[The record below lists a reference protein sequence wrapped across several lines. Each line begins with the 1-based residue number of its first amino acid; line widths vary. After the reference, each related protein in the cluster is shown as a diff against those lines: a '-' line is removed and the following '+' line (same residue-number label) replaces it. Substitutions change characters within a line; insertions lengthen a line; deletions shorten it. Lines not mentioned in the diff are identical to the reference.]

1 MRFLQLAKLG
11 RNSLGLYIGGIAVLI
26 LLFILGGLPL
36 LFDAS
41 RRFPDLELDIENPA
55 FIKAY
60 GSTRLLVGELLS
72 FFLACVGFVWYLHAA
87 HKRPLLSIF
96 TAAPHF
102 RWKRFF
108 GFGLLLF
115 LIVCLLTFLEVLV
128 SGQSAML
135 QWNFKAQ
142 QFWPLLL
149 FSLLLIPFQA
159 GIEELVFRVYALQGL
174 YLRTKSVWLS
184 IGLSSAMF
192 AIMHISNPEIAI
204 LGPGLLLY
212 YFMAGLFL
220 ALLAI
225 QDDGLELSLA
235 FHIFNNL
242 FGAFM
247 VTSDW
252 QAFHTEALFIDQRGP
267 GSLLAQL
274 GFAIL
279 IFAGLYVVLSKKF
292 KWKPLTSLR

>member
-41 RRFPDLELDIENPA
+41 RRFPDLELGIENPA

-72 FFLACVGFVWYLHAA
+72 FFLACVGFVWYLRYV

-115 LIVCLLTFLEVLV
+115 LIVCLLTFLEVLI
-128 SGQSAML
+128 SGQSAMV

-142 QFWPLLL
+142 EFWPLLL
-149 FSLLLIPFQA
+149 LSLLLIPFQA

-274 GFAIL
+274 GFAVV
-279 IFAGLYVVLSKKF
+279 IFAGLYVVLLKKF
-292 KWKPLTSLR
+292 KWKPLASLR

>member
-1 MRFLQLAKLG
+1 MRFLQLAQLG
-11 RNSLGLYIGGIAVLI
+11 RNSFGLYIGGIAVLI

-41 RRFPDLELDIENPA
+41 TRFPGLELDIENPA

-72 FFLACVGFVWYLHAA
+72 FFLACIGFVWYLRSA
-87 HKRPLLSIF
+87 HKRPLRLIF

-115 LIVCLLTFLEVLV
+115 LLLCLLTLLEVLF
-128 SGQSAML
+128 SGQSAMV

-142 QFWPLLL
+142 EFWLLFL

-192 AIMHISNPEIAI
+192 ATMHISNPEIAI

-242 FGAFM
+242 FGAFV

-274 GFAIL
+274 GAAVL
-279 IFAGLYVVLSKKF
+279 IFAGLYFVLSKKF
-292 KWKPLTSLR
+292 KWKPLASLR

>member
-1 MRFLQLAKLG
+1 MRFLQLAQLG
-11 RNSLGLYIGGIAVLI
+11 RNSFGLYIGGIAVLI

-41 RRFPDLELDIENPA
+41 TRFPGLELDIENPA

-72 FFLACVGFVWYLHAA
+72 FFLACIGFVWYLRSA
-87 HKRPLLSIF
+87 HKRPLRSIF

-115 LIVCLLTFLEVLV
+115 LLLCLLTLLEVLF
-128 SGQSAML
+128 SGQSAMV

-142 QFWPLLL
+142 EFWLLFL

-192 AIMHISNPEIAI
+192 ATMHISNPEIAI

-242 FGAFM
+242 FGAFV

-274 GFAIL
+274 GAAVL
-279 IFAGLYVVLSKKF
+279 IFAGLYFLLSKKF
-292 KWKPLTSLR
+292 KWKPLASLR

>member
-1 MRFLQLAKLG
+1 MRFLQLAQLG
-11 RNSLGLYIGGIAVLI
+11 RNSFGLYIGGIAVLI

-41 RRFPDLELDIENPA
+41 TRFPGLELDIENPA

-60 GSTRLLVGELLS
+60 GSTRLLVGELRS
-72 FFLACVGFVWYLHAA
+72 FFLACIGFVWYLRSA
-87 HKRPLLSIF
+87 HKRPLHSIF

-115 LIVCLLTFLEVLV
+115 LLLCLLTLLEVLF
-128 SGQSAML
+128 SGQSAMV

-142 QFWPLLL
+142 EFWLLFL

-192 AIMHISNPEIAI
+192 ATMHISNPEIAI

-242 FGAFM
+242 FGAFV

-274 GFAIL
+274 GAAVL
-279 IFAGLYVVLSKKF
+279 IFAGLYFLLSKKF
-292 KWKPLTSLR
+292 KWKPLASLR

>member
-72 FFLACVGFVWYLHAA
+72 FFLACVGFVWYLRAT

-115 LIVCLLTFLEVLV
+115 LIVCLLTFIEVLV

-142 QFWPLLL
+142 EFWPLLL

-242 FGAFM
+242 FGAFV

-274 GFAIL
+274 GFAL
-279 IFAGLYVVLSKKF
+279 VIFAGLYVVLSKKF

>member
-1 MRFLQLAKLG
+1 MKFFELAKLG
-11 RNSLGLYIGGIAVLI
+11 RNSLGIYIGGVALLI
-26 LLFILGGLPL
+26 FLFILGGLPL
-36 LFDAS
+36 LIDAS
-41 RRFPDLELDIENPA
+41 TRLPGLELDIENPA

-72 FFLACVGFVWYLHAA
+72 FFFACVGFVLYLRYA
-87 HKRPLLSIF
+87 HKRPLRSIF
-96 TAAPHF
+96 TAASHF

-108 GFGLLLF
+108 GFGVFLF
-115 LIVCLLTFLEVLV
+115 STVCLLTFLEILS
-128 SGQSAML
+128 SGQTAMVR
-135 QWNFKAQ
+135 WNFNTQ
-142 QFWPLLL
+142 EFWPLFF

-159 GIEELVFRVYALQGL
+159 GVEELVFRVYALQGL
-174 YLRTKSVWLS
+174 YLRTKRVWLS
-184 IGLSSAMF
+184 ICLSAAMF

-225 QDDGLELSLA
+225 QDEGLELALA

-247 VTSDW
+247 VSSDW

-274 GFAIL
+274 GSAAL
-279 IFAGLYVVLSKKF
+279 IFAGLYFVLSKKF
-292 KWKPLTSLR
+292 KWKPLVSLR

>member
-1 MRFLQLAKLG
+1 MRFLQLAQLG
-11 RNSLGLYIGGIAVLI
+11 RNSFGLYIGGIAVLI

-41 RRFPDLELDIENPA
+41 TRFPGLELDIENPA

-72 FFLACVGFVWYLHAA
+72 FFLACIGFVWYLRSA
-87 HKRPLLSIF
+87 HKRPLRSIF

-115 LIVCLLTFLEVLV
+115 LLLCLLTLLEVLF
-128 SGQSAML
+128 SGQSAMV

-142 QFWPLLL
+142 EFWLLFL

-192 AIMHISNPEIAI
+192 ATMHISNPEIAI

-242 FGAFM
+242 FGAFV

-274 GFAIL
+274 GAAVL
-279 IFAGLYVVLSKKF
+279 IFAALYFVLSKKF
-292 KWKPLTSLR
+292 NWKPLASLR

>member
-1 MRFLQLAKLG
+1 MRFLQLAQLG
-11 RNSLGLYIGGIAVLI
+11 RNSFGLYIGGIAVLI

-41 RRFPDLELDIENPA
+41 TRFPGLELDIENPA

-72 FFLACVGFVWYLHAA
+72 FFLACIGFVWYLRSA
-87 HKRPLLSIF
+87 HKRPLHSIF

-115 LIVCLLTFLEVLV
+115 LLLCLLTLLEVLF
-128 SGQSAML
+128 SGQSAMV

-142 QFWPLLL
+142 EFWLLFL

-192 AIMHISNPEIAI
+192 ATMHISNPEIAI

-242 FGAFM
+242 FGAFV

-274 GFAIL
+274 GAAVL
-279 IFAGLYVVLSKKF
+279 IFAGLYFVLSKKF
-292 KWKPLTSLR
+292 KWKPLASLR

>member
-1 MRFLQLAKLG
+1 
-11 RNSLGLYIGGIAVLI
+11 
-26 LLFILGGLPL
+26 
-36 LFDAS
+36 
-41 RRFPDLELDIENPA
+41 
-55 FIKAY
+55 
-60 GSTRLLVGELLS
+60 LLVGELLS
-72 FFLACVGFVWYLHAA
+72 FFLACIGFVWYLRSA
-87 HKRPLLSIF
+87 HKRPLRSIF

-115 LIVCLLTFLEVLV
+115 LLLCLLTLLEVLF
-128 SGQSAML
+128 SGQSAMV

-142 QFWPLLL
+142 EFWLLFL

-192 AIMHISNPEIAI
+192 ATMHISNPEIAI

-242 FGAFM
+242 FGAFV

-274 GFAIL
+274 GAAVL
-279 IFAGLYVVLSKKF
+279 IFAGLYFVLSKKF
-292 KWKPLTSLR
+292 KWKPLASLR

>member
-1 MRFLQLAKLG
+1 MRFLQLAQLG
-11 RNSLGLYIGGIAVLI
+11 RNSFGLYIGGIAVLI

-41 RRFPDLELDIENPA
+41 KRFPGLELDIENPA

-72 FFLACVGFVWYLHAA
+72 FFLACIGFVWYLRSA
-87 HKRPLLSIF
+87 HKRPLRSIF

-115 LIVCLLTFLEVLV
+115 LLLCLLTLLEVLF
-128 SGQSAML
+128 SGQSAMV

-142 QFWPLLL
+142 EFWLLFL

-192 AIMHISNPEIAI
+192 ATMHISNPEIAI

-242 FGAFM
+242 FGAFV

-274 GFAIL
+274 GAAVL
-279 IFAGLYVVLSKKF
+279 IFAGLYFVLSKKF
-292 KWKPLTSLR
+292 KWKPLASLR

>member
-1 MRFLQLAKLG
+1 MRFLQLAQLG
-11 RNSLGLYIGGIAVLI
+11 RNSFGLYIGGIAVLI

-41 RRFPDLELDIENPA
+41 TRFPGLELDIENPA

-72 FFLACVGFVWYLHAA
+72 FFLACIGFVWYLRSA
-87 HKRPLLSIF
+87 HKRPLRSIF

-115 LIVCLLTFLEVLV
+115 LLLCLLTLLEVLF
-128 SGQSAML
+128 SGQSAMV

-142 QFWPLLL
+142 EFWLLFL

-192 AIMHISNPEIAI
+192 ATMHISNPEIAI

-242 FGAFM
+242 FGAFV

-274 GFAIL
+274 GAAVL
-279 IFAGLYVVLSKKF
+279 IFAGLYFVLSKKF

>member
-1 MRFLQLAKLG
+1 MRFLQLAQLG
-11 RNSLGLYIGGIAVLI
+11 RNSFGLYIGGIAVLI

-41 RRFPDLELDIENPA
+41 TRFPGLELDIENPA

-72 FFLACVGFVWYLHAA
+72 FFLACIGFVWYLRSA
-87 HKRPLLSIF
+87 HKRPLHSIF

-115 LIVCLLTFLEVLV
+115 LLLCLLTLLEVLF
-128 SGQSAML
+128 SGQSAMV

-142 QFWPLLL
+142 EFWLLFL

-192 AIMHISNPEIAI
+192 ATMHISNPEIAI

-242 FGAFM
+242 FGAFV

-274 GFAIL
+274 GAAVL
-279 IFAGLYVVLSKKF
+279 IFAGLYFVLSKKF
-292 KWKPLTSLR
+292 KWKQLASLR

>member
-1 MRFLQLAKLG
+1 
-11 RNSLGLYIGGIAVLI
+11 
-26 LLFILGGLPL
+26 
-36 LFDAS
+36 
-41 RRFPDLELDIENPA
+41 
-55 FIKAY
+55 
-60 GSTRLLVGELLS
+60 
-72 FFLACVGFVWYLHAA
+72 
-87 HKRPLLSIF
+87 
-96 TAAPHF
+96 
-102 RWKRFF
+102 
-108 GFGLLLF
+108 
-115 LIVCLLTFLEVLV
+115 
-128 SGQSAML
+128 
-135 QWNFKAQ
+135 
-142 QFWPLLL
+142 
-149 FSLLLIPFQA
+149 
-159 GIEELVFRVYALQGL
+159 
-174 YLRTKSVWLS
+174 
-184 IGLSSAMF
+184 MF

-274 GFAIL
+274 GFAVV

-292 KWKPLTSLR
+292 KWKPLASLR

>member
-1 MRFLQLAKLG
+1 MRFLQLAQLG
-11 RNSLGLYIGGIAVLI
+11 RNSFGLYIGGIAVLI

-41 RRFPDLELDIENPA
+41 TRFPGLELDIENPA

-72 FFLACVGFVWYLHAA
+72 FFLACIGFVWYLRSA
-87 HKRPLLSIF
+87 HKRPLRSIF

-115 LIVCLLTFLEVLV
+115 LLLCLLTLLEVLF
-128 SGQSAML
+128 SGQSAMV

-142 QFWPLLL
+142 EFWLLFL

-192 AIMHISNPEIAI
+192 ATMHISNPEIAI

-242 FGAFM
+242 FGAFV

-274 GFAIL
+274 GAAVL
-279 IFAGLYVVLSKKF
+279 IFAGLYFVLSKKF
-292 KWKPLTSLR
+292 KWKPLASLR

>member
-1 MRFLQLAKLG
+1 MRFFELAKLG
-11 RNSLGLYIGGIAVLI
+11 RNSFGLYIGGIALLI

-41 RRFPDLELDIENPA
+41 MCLPGLELDIENPA

-60 GSTRLLVGELLS
+60 GSTRLFVGELLS
-72 FFLACVGFVWYLHAA
+72 FFFACVGFVLYLRYA
-87 HKRPLLSIF
+87 HKRPLRSIF
-96 TAAPHF
+96 TAAPYF

-108 GFGLLLF
+108 GFGTFLF
-115 LIVCLLTFLEVLV
+115 LTVCLLTFLEIRLSGRSALV
-128 SGQSAML
+128 E
-135 QWNFKAQ
+135 WNFKSQ
-142 QFWPLLL
+142 VFWPLFL
-149 FSLLLIPFQA
+149 FSILLIPFQVA
-159 GIEELVFRVYALQGL
+159 IEELVFRVYALQGL

-274 GFAIL
+274 GSAVL
-279 IFAGLYVVLSKKF
+279 IFAGLYFVLSKKF
-292 KWKPLTSLR
+292 KWKPLAPLR

>member
-1 MRFLQLAKLG
+1 MRFIDFARLG

-26 LLFILGGLPL
+26 LFFILGGLPL
-36 LFDAS
+36 LFDANM
-41 RRFPDLELDIENPA
+41 RFPDLEIDIENPA
-55 FIKAY
+55 FIRAY

-72 FFLACVGFVWYLHAA
+72 FFLACVGFVWYLRAA
-87 HKRPLLSIF
+87 HKRPLRSIF
-96 TAAPHF
+96 TAAPKF

-108 GFGLLLF
+108 GFGILLF
-115 LIVCLLTFLEVLV
+115 LTVCLLTLLEVWW
-128 SGQSAML
+128 SGQSDMV

-142 QFWPLLL
+142 EFWPLFL

-159 GIEELVFRVYALQGL
+159 GIEELVFRVYTLQGL

-184 IGLSSAMF
+184 MGLSSAMF
-192 AIMHISNPEIAI
+192 AIMHISNPEIAV

-220 ALLAI
+220 ALLAV

-235 FHIFNNL
+235 FHVFNNL

-247 VTSDW
+247 VTSNW
-252 QAFHTEALFIDQRGP
+252 QAFPTEALFIDERGP

-274 GFAIL
+274 ATAVV
-279 IFAGLYVVLSKKF
+279 IFVGLYFVLSKKF
-292 KWKPLTSLR
+292 NWKPLTSLR

>member
-72 FFLACVGFVWYLHAA
+72 FFLACVGFVWYLRAA

-128 SGQSAML
+128 SGQSAMV

-142 QFWPLLL
+142 EFWPLLL

-274 GFAIL
+274 GFAVV

-292 KWKPLTSLR
+292 KWKPLASLR

>member
-1 MRFLQLAKLG
+1 MRFLQLAQLG
-11 RNSLGLYIGGIAVLI
+11 RNSFGLYIGGIAVLI

-41 RRFPDLELDIENPA
+41 MRFPGLELDIENPA

-72 FFLACVGFVWYLHAA
+72 FFLACIGFVWYLRSA
-87 HKRPLLSIF
+87 HKRPLRSIF
-96 TAAPHF
+96 TSAPHF

-115 LIVCLLTFLEVLV
+115 LLLCLLTLLEVLF
-128 SGQSAML
+128 SGQSAMVH
-135 QWNFKAQ
+135 WNFKAQ
-142 QFWPLLL
+142 EFWLLFL

-192 AIMHISNPEIAI
+192 ATMHISNPEIAI

-242 FGAFM
+242 FGAFV

-274 GFAIL
+274 GAAVL
-279 IFAGLYVVLSKKF
+279 IFAGLYFVLSKKF
-292 KWKPLTSLR
+292 KWKPLASLR